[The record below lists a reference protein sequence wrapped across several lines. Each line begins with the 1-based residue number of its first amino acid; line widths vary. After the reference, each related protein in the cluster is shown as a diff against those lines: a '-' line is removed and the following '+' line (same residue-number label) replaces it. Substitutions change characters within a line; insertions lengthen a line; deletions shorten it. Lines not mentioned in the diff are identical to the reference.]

1 MTGAFEGLC
10 SITTTEGLASVPTDR
25 LRVTDAWSSLRV
37 TLHTLSP
44 HANLVEEYASE
55 VSICVLSYHLTP
67 GRYRV
72 EHPV

>member
-1 MTGAFEGLC
+1 MTGAFESLR
-10 SITTTEGLASVPTDR
+10 SIATTKGPASVPTDR
-25 LRVTDAWSSLRV
+25 LTVTDGWSSLRV
-37 TLHTLSP
+37 ALHMLSP
-44 HANLVEEYASE
+44 HANLVEEHASE